1 MTPRCITRQRS
12 GYGSVGSGWA
22 ARGKGRRGWPM
33 ASGGRREAVLPGPW
47 VRGAWRRGIG
57 RADVGAR
64 AGGTDG
70 RRGASAS
77 GPRGS
82 HGGRARGVARR
93 RRAARALERRVPEH
107 FGLTYFD

>member
-57 RADVGAR
+57 RVDVGAR

-77 GPRGS
+77 GPRAS
-82 HGGRARGVARR
+82 HGGRARRSVPASCGTSSKAPGVRTFR
-93 RRAARALERRVPEH
+93 TDL
-107 FGLTYFD
+107 L